1 MELWIPLGSV
11 GLLLL
16 EVPEVGFDR
25 NRNRSFFIGM
35 LRGVLYKLQWLVEE
49 EENPGFVMQ

>member
-1 MELWIPLGSV
+1 MWIPLGSV

-16 EVPEVGFDR
+16 EVPEVGFDRNR